1 MNIFQLHSK
10 CGVNTLFLFAWSG
23 KHGHFGKISLI
34 KNSVHWGIDF
44 LKRPLATTVA
54 CKLMMTMMKM
64 VKMNIKNTEDD
75 KDEDVKIKV
84 KMSMMMMKKFSHYD
98 GYFVMKVIL

>member
-1 MNIFQLHSK
+1 
-10 CGVNTLFLFAWSG
+10 
-23 KHGHFGKISLI
+23 
-34 KNSVHWGIDF
+34 
-44 LKRPLATTVA
+44 
-54 CKLMMTMMKM
+54 MMTMMKM